1 MGWQSV
7 AEAERKT
14 AADTAADTVADK
26 STVAVGTFE
35 HRMWGFWALASH
47 W

>member
-14 AADTAADTVADK
+14 AADTVADTG
-26 STVAVGTFE
+26 TVAVGMFE
-35 HRMWGFWALASH
+35 RRMWGFWALASH